1 MRAIALRIAAAMS
14 VVWTFIPNAAY
25 SQTIGERDTLQLI
38 CDDDDYPTITC
49 TATVFGNKTNV
60 PLRGISQEQVNV
72 RLADRTDTFEGLTW
86 QESIEGAVPVGLI
99 LVVDFSSALGGAAE
113 QVRIGIDTFMRDLAI
128 TDQQIPES
136 QRDAVGILV
145 VSGPVEIGNDPR
157 NLSLS
162 EARESLAT
170 TDRNLVRNIIRRATA
185 RQATPLYDAVYK
197 ALLIADQTT
206 IARRAVVIIS
216 DGRDQGSSRTFKAE
230 DTIARAVSDRTPL
243 FAIAVG
249 ASQAEEY
256 LKRVV
261 FETEATFQRV
271 DNAEQL
277 QQALE
282 EIRRLLKTQYRLALQ
297 AKLAPDNAQY
307 PLGVRLTLPNATQ
320 TGAVAVITARPPVR
334 PQIISIAVSD
344 SAGQPVD
351 VSQPLPKPSVRLE
364 AQVRARA
371 ISRVEFEV
379 DDSGNVLTARQPPFA
394 VDLDTER
401 LKSEETHKLIV
412 RAYGVP
418 DTSEN
423 RDEQEFAFTVSSRP
437 TSGNFLGGGNT
448 QPLPAGRTIPWLV
461 VGSLAVLVVIASVAV
476 YAISRRRAFDATVV
490 EPVNNNVVVSS
501 YEPARS
507 LAVSSTDPTQVILSP
522 SAERA
527 SNLTVVLPQGKY
539 RLEILGGEQRGRLFP
554 IGIQGAERVRV
565 GREPDGSQT
574 FIQLNSPHIS
584 RKHAEFTLEN
594 DTVFLTDLGSSSGTF
609 LNGRKLRSSE
619 RVEVRPGDRITFA
632 NIETEVKP

>member
-1 MRAIALRIAAAMS
+1 MRAIALCITAAIA
-14 VVWTFIPNAAY
+14 WTFVPSVAY
-25 SQTIGERDTLQLI
+25 GQTMSGRNTLQLS
-38 CDDDDYPTITC
+38 CDDNDYPAITC
-49 TATVFGNKTNV
+49 TAAVFSDKTNV
-60 PLRGISQEQVNV
+60 PLRGIGQEQVNV
-72 RLADRTDTFEGLTW
+72 RLANRTDTFDGLTW
-86 QESIEGAVPVGLI
+86 QETIAEGAVPVGLI
-99 LVVDFSSALGGAAE
+99 LVVDFSSALGRAAE
-113 QVRIGIDTFMRDLAI
+113 QVRTGIDTFMRDLAI
-128 TDQQIPES
+128 TDQQVPES
-136 QRDAVGILV
+136 QRDAIGILV
-145 VSGPVEIGNDPR
+145 VSGPVEIGDDPR
-157 NLSLS
+157 NLSLN

-170 TDRNLVRNIIRRATA
+170 TDRNLVRNIIRQATA

-197 ALLIADQTT
+197 ALLIAGQVPMS
-206 IARRAVVIIS
+206 RRAVVIIS

-249 ASQAEEY
+249 ASRAEEY
-256 LKRVV
+256 LKRAV

-277 QQALE
+277 NQALA
-282 EIRRLLKTQYRLALQ
+282 EIRRLLKTQYRLALR

-307 PLGVRLTLPNATQ
+307 PLEARVASANAAS
-320 TGAVAVITARPPVR
+320 TGAVAIITARPPVR
-334 PQIISIAVSD
+334 PEIIGITVSD

-351 VSQPLPKPSVRLE
+351 VSQPLPRPSVRLE
-364 AQVRARA
+364 AQIRARA

-379 DDSGNVLTARQPPFA
+379 NNSGSVLTARQPPFA

-401 LKSEETHKLIV
+401 LKSEETHKLVV

-418 DTSEN
+418 DAPEN
-423 RDEQEFAFTVSSRP
+423 RDEQEFAFMVSSRP
-437 TSGNFLGGGNT
+437 MPGNFLGGGNM
-448 QPLPAGRTIPWLV
+448 QPLPTGRSIPWLV
-461 VGSLAVLVVIASVAV
+461 VGSLTVLVVIASVLFYV
-476 YAISRRRAFDATVV
+476 IYRRRAFDATVV
-490 EPVNNNVVVSS
+490 EPVNVNNVMVSS

-507 LAVSSTDPTQVILSP
+507 SSVSSTDPTQVLLSP
-522 SAERA
+522 LVAAA
-527 SNLTVVLPQGKY
+527 SNPTIVLPAGKY
-539 RLEILGGEQRGRLFP
+539 RLEILDGEQRGRLFP
-554 IGIQGAERVRV
+554 IGIEGAERVRV

-594 DTVFLTDLGSSSGTF
+594 DKVFLTDLGSSSGT
-609 LNGRKLRSSE
+609 LHNGRRLRSSE